1 VNFNNM
7 KEFFKNF
14 IRISTTSLIGLMI
27 LIGIYQLVLYNPII
41 GTFTGIVVLS
51 LISAALETFKT

>member
-1 VNFNNM
+1 M